1 MQQFTILIGFHG
13 AELLNAIY
21 MPAGSVTIQL
31 VPFKAKSLP
40 VSTYAQLLRANG
52 PYLEWQNKNERM
64 TRPSVVQDRDNN
76 LADTLLNTEEMADLV
91 KSALQLGVN
100 AQLVSLTERN

>member
-31 VPFKAKSLP
+31 VPYKARSLP
-40 VSTYAQLLRANG
+40 VDTYAQLLRANG

-64 TRPSVVQDRDNN
+64 TRPNMVQDRDNN
-76 LADTLLNTEEMADLV
+76 LADTLLNTEEVADLV
-91 KSALQLGVN
+91 KLALHRGVN
-100 AQLVSLTERN
+100 AQLVSLTERT